1 MSVGGIVGVCIGAA
15 VVALLAFMFLRTAFT
30 RPVKKNIES
39 IEKEPINEKVAA
51 EHLSEAIKIPT
62 VSVPGDE
69 GDFSA
74 FDKYRE
80 FLAKTYPCVHEN
92 SEITVINNH
101 SLIFKIKG
109 KNEELLPA
117 CFLSHQDV
125 VPVTAEEW
133 SVEPFGGVIKDGYVY
148 GRGALD
154 MKGHMIALLEGLEAI
169 LARKKVPERTI
180 YLCFGHDEEITGIN
194 GACKI
199 VDYLY
204 EQGIS
209 MEYVVDEGGVI
220 IDGRSVGVR
229 QKVAVIG
236 TSEKGYAD
244 FMLSAN
250 KDGGHASSPKR
261 RSSVD
266 AVCEAV
272 YYLSHMPMKAYWSKP
287 AKETIKTLSPYMPFA
302 FKFLFVNRD
311 ILSPI
316 LKFAMCKVSPLTNSL
331 MRTTFA
337 FTELKGSDAANI
349 IPNKASAVVN
359 VRINLGQS
367 VAEVKKYMQKV
378 AGKDVKVEEIGRTF
392 EPVISGDSKN
402 AWYKEIERAIDEVF
416 GYVTAPYPF
425 IAASDAKYYNKISK
439 NVFRFGPLEMEED
452 DQSRIHSKDE
462 RCKIDS
468 LTHGAQFFARF
479 IENTCY

>member
-1 MSVGGIVGVCIGAA
+1 MSVGGIIGLCIAGAF
-15 VVALLAFMFLRTAFT
+15 VALVAFMLLRTAFT
-30 RPVKKNIES
+30 RPVN
-39 IEKEPINEKVAA
+39 KERADYLPVETDENTVS
-51 EHLSEAIKIPT
+51 EHLAEAIKIPT

-74 FDKYRE
+74 FDAYAD
-80 FLAKTYPCVHEN
+80 FLEKTYPLLNKYAEK
-92 SEITVINNH
+92 TVINGH
-101 SLIFKIKG
+101 SLVYFIKG
-109 KNEELLPA
+109 KDETLLPA

-125 VPVTAEEW
+125 VPANRDEW
-133 SVEPFGGVIKDGYVY
+133 SVEPFGGEIKDGYIY
-148 GRGALD
+148 GRGSLD
-154 MKGHMIALLEGLEAI
+154 MKGHMIALLEGLEK
-169 LARKKVPERTI
+169 LLEKELPTRGI
-180 YLCFGHDEEITGIN
+180 YLCFGHDEELMGIN

-199 VDYLY
+199 VDYLVDK
-204 EQGIS
+204 GIR

-229 QKVAVIG
+229 RKIAVIG

-272 YYLSHMPMKAYWSKP
+272 YYLSHMPMRAYWSKP
-287 AKETIKTLSPYMPFA
+287 AKETIKTLSPYMPFV

-316 LKFAMCKVSPLTNSL
+316 LKCAMCKVSPLTNSL

-337 FTELKGSDAANI
+337 FTELKGSDAPNV